1 MKEIRWCAI
10 GDSFTY
16 LNDHLD
22 ETGYR
27 VSKGYL
33 TRILEK
39 VPGLR
44 LDNIGINGSTLLDW
58 ASQPIPEAD
67 LYTVLLGTNDWH
79 HEVPAGS
86 KADFRARTAGTILG
100 SLGILL
106 DHIRE
111 AAPGARIIA
120 GNPVE
125 RADFVYLWDP
135 ENNARGS
142 YVPENGVTLAGL
154 SEAILD
160 CCASEGIATVDCH
173 GRSGFTQENLV
184 RFKRV
189 RRGGVTEDLPY
200 PDYIG
205 IPFSPGED
213 PYPYPAEA
221 AWMTYDGLHP
231 TDEGNEILAGL
242 FAEKIREVLAAG
254 REKGD

>member
-111 AAPGARIIA
+111 DAAATRESLLTAEEIDEIPA
-120 GNPVE
+120 GNDGKPAGSIEGLNGQLSDVLLMLLRGQSPESLLRERHLMPSVVADSLNEAFFDEIGDNVVE
-125 RADFVYLWDP
+125 CD
-135 ENNARGS
+135 G
-142 YVPENGVTLAGL
+142 GTL
-154 SEAILD
+154 S
-160 CCASEGIATVDCH
+160 
-173 GRSGFTQENLV
+173 LV
-184 RFKRV
+184 
-189 RRGGVTEDLPY
+189 EDY
-200 PDYIG
+200 R
-205 IPFSPGED
+205 ED
-213 PYPYPAEA
+213 IKQ
-221 AWMTYDGLHP
+221 LL
-231 TDEGNEILAGL
+231 EI
-242 FAEKIREVLAAG
+242 
-254 REKGD
+254 